1 MAKIKEKRKRKISV
15 KIGGSFLAVVVAIE
29 LGLFISL
36 YLLIVNTWVREEV
49 DSVVAQGQ
57 NHALV
62 FSGDFSA
69 ETIEHV
75 VLMEEGS
82 SQTAIVVQ
90 DPYGKTLKSSQIINS
105 QMSKHISELRNETK
119 SKTETLHYHWLG
131 DKYIVSKSSIQK
143 NGKILGSVYMF
154 LSTNQI
160 QKMVFN
166 FTGIFAVLVVITLFI
181 TVLAIFYITR
191 TVARPLLKIK
201 SGTEKIAQGDL
212 SIRLNVDT
220 EDELG
225 ELAKSIE
232 NLAEKLE
239 FMKRERDEFLS
250 SVAHELRTPLTF
262 IKGYADIA
270 SRSSTTPEAKAQ
282 YLGIIREESNRLTQ
296 LTENLMNLAQLEENE
311 FKVEKHRVLIKELT
325 IEVVSKVTGMFSQ
338 KKINLLVSGE
348 GNFYANIDFIR
359 MEQVLVNLLMNAYKY
374 STEGSDIQLTVTP
387 EKENFK
393 IVIADKGEGI
403 PRKNLPHIFERFYRV
418 DKSRTRKTGGVGLGL
433 AIVQDIVKKHNGKI
447 VVESIQNQ
455 GTAFIIEL
463 PYS

>member
-62 FSGDFSA
+62 LSGDFSA

-105 QMSKHISELRNETK
+105 QMKKHISALQNEK
-119 SKTETLHYHWLG
+119 KNKKESLHFHWLG
-131 DKYIVSKSSIQK
+131 DKYIVSKSRIQS
-143 NGKILGSVYMF
+143 NGKIVGSVYMF
-154 LSTNQI
+154 LSTRPI

-166 FTGIFAVLVVITLFI
+166 FTGIFAVLAVITLIVTAFS
-181 TVLAIFYITR
+181 IFYITR
-191 TVARPLLKIK
+191 TVTRPLLKIK
-201 SGTEKIAQGDL
+201 LGTDKIAQGDL
-212 SIRLNVDT
+212 SIQLNVNT

-232 NLAEKLE
+232 DLAEKLD
-239 FMKRERDEFLS
+239 FMKRERNEFLS

-270 SRSSTTPEAKAQ
+270 HRSSTSPEDSAR
-282 YLGIIREESNRLTQ
+282 YLSIIREESQRLTQ
-296 LTENLMNLAQLEENE
+296 LMEELMNLAQLEENE
-311 FKVEKHRVLIKELT
+311 FKIEKNQVLIQELT
-325 IEVVSKVTGMFSQ
+325 SEVVSKVSGVFGE
-338 KKINLLVSGE
+338 KKIKFLVSGE
-348 GNFYANIDFIR
+348 GKFYANIDFTRI
-359 MEQVLVNLLMNAYKY
+359 EQVLVNLLMNSYKY
-374 STEGSDIQLTVTP
+374 SAEGSDIKLTVIP
-387 EKENFK
+387 KKENFK

-403 PRKNLPHIFERFYRV
+403 PEQDLPYIFERFYRV
-418 DKSRTRKTGGVGLGL
+418 DKSRTRTTGGVGLGL

-447 VVESIQNQ
+447 IVESIQNQ
-455 GTAFIIEL
+455 GTTFIIEL

>member
-1 MAKIKEKRKRKISV
+1 
-15 KIGGSFLAVVVAIE
+15 
-29 LGLFISL
+29 
-36 YLLIVNTWVREEV
+36 
-49 DSVVAQGQ
+49 
-57 NHALV
+57 
-62 FSGDFSA
+62 
-69 ETIEHV
+69 
-75 VLMEEGS
+75 
-82 SQTAIVVQ
+82 
-90 DPYGKTLKSSQIINS
+90 
-105 QMSKHISELRNETK
+105 MSKHISELRNETK